1 MVAAGAVCLAAVLVS
16 LPQVASAETQWY
28 AVGMTHLATYSDG
41 KSGPGANCPRGG
53 NGQWATQQIKILEWR
68 YHLSEAKAKQLLL
81 SGRKGDEMV
90 TNRGLKDGKPAP
102 ILWYPT
108 SIPEHPEELVVPHGK
123 IYGFDLDGKGAS
135 SPNAMVDP
143 ETHAQD
149 VENNLFRILG
159 CAALYNVNVPVRPVY
174 EESVWIDGLAVMPAW
189 LISVSG
195 ADLSKDGPVTIG
207 FAKALEH
214 PLLGANG
221 KPLQGQTYT
230 LDPSTQSFG
239 TLQGKIANGE
249 LTAEGGEICWEGETP
264 IITVLDMTNTHL
276 RLKRSPDGSLNGY
289 LGGFEPWMDYWSM
302 EAASESF
309 DGVDLSSAYYEMMA
323 LADADPDP
331 VTGKNRRLSAT
342 WALDDLEP
350 VSAVPAPNDY
360 HAPADLRSRNLGVIS
375 RLVPSVNAGQGSSA
389 SQVAQR

>member
-1 MVAAGAVCLAAVLVS
+1 MAAGALSLATLFAS
-16 LPQVASAETQWY
+16 LPRVASAETQWY
-28 AVGMTHLATYSDG
+28 AVGMAHLATYSDG
-41 KSGPGANCPRGG
+41 KFGPGTNCPGGG
-53 NGQWATQQIKILEWR
+53 NGQWAQQQIKILEWR
-68 YHLSEAKAKQLLL
+68 YHLSEAKARELL
-81 SGRKGDEMV
+81 SGKKGEQMV
-90 TNRGLKDGKPAP
+90 AQRGLKDGKPAP

-108 SIPEHPEELVVPHGK
+108 SIPRHPQELVVPHGK

-143 ETHAQD
+143 ETHARD
-149 VENNLFRILG
+149 VEDNLFRILG

-189 LISVSG
+189 LISVTG
-195 ADLSKDGPVTIG
+195 ADLSKDGPVTIR

-239 TLQGKIANGE
+239 TLQGKIVNGE
-249 LTAEGGEICWEGETP
+249 LTASGGEICWEGETP
-264 IITVLDMTNTHL
+264 IITVLDMTHTHL
-276 RLKRSPDGSLNGY
+276 RLKKNPDGSLDGY
-289 LGGFEPWMDYWSM
+289 LGGFEPWMDYWAM

-309 DGVDLSSAYYEMMA
+309 DGADLSSVYYDMKA

-331 VTGKNRRLSAT
+331 MTGQNRRISAT
-342 WALDDLEP
+342 WAIDDLEP
-350 VSAVPAPNDY
+350 VSAVPAPDNY
-360 HAPADLRSRNLGVIS
+360 HAPANLRSQNLGAIL
-375 RLVPSVNAGQGSSA
+375 RYVPGVAAGAGA
-389 SQVAQR
+389 EARVAQR